1 MKTYKQLQEVMSMS
15 DMNKIKGGTEEQRRI
30 AQERQRRRDEERAK
44 KDKAATSVVNPTKR
58 DGALAGGALA
68 LRDKK
73 KKFGP
78 ADKGG
83 ALVRKK
89 AETTGAGT
97 APKKP
102 NPKAAGVSDERQAGN
117 RPGTSRGKT
126 EAKPKPEE
134 KEEKCAIY
142 QKRDASGKCVN
153 RKFPDLK
160 NTRDVESIEGQK
172 LNY

>member
-1 MKTYKQLQEVMSMS
+1 MKTYKQLQEVMSMT

-30 AQERQRRRDEERAK
+30 AQERQRKREEKNK
-44 KDKAATSVVNPTKR
+44 K

-73 KKFGP
+73 KFDP

-89 AETTGAGT
+89 AETTGAIT

-102 NPKAAGVSDERQAGN
+102 KPEAAGVPDEGQAGN

-134 KEEKCAIY
+134 TKKKRPCVPGLEK
-142 QKRDASGKCVN
+142 KDANGNCVR
-153 RKFPDLK
+153 RKIDLM
-160 NTRDVESIEGQK
+160 NTKDVDSIEADK